1 MSARNDMEAT
11 EPNVGQ
17 LRERVKLMRVNPV
30 DLTEVRPLSDAGQR
44 STGGVA

>member
-11 EPNVGQ
+11 GPNVGQ

-30 DLTEVRPLSDAGQR
+30 DLAEVRPLSYSGLC